1 MVRIDFGLNFET
13 LLLFRDIHKSQWIW
27 IVFIY
32 GRMCRQN
39 QIMYACMF
47 IFIYNIYMFVHY
59 MHVVFYRQ
67 GMYICTDIQT
77 LPPEPI
83 MAYISS
89 VVN

>member
-1 MVRIDFGLNFET
+1 
-13 LLLFRDIHKSQWIW
+13 
-27 IVFIY
+27 
-32 GRMCRQN
+32 
-39 QIMYACMF
+39 
-47 IFIYNIYMFVHY
+47 MFVHY